1 VPQKTNGETASSV
14 SRSGDFDED
23 FEDEEGG
30 GEEELE
36 YGEEGNITIYHLI
49 HHKINI
55 INSITNSKRGKR
67 DRQRL

>member
-1 VPQKTNGETASSV
+1 MPQKTNGETASSV

-36 YGEEGNITIYHLI
+36 YGEEGNISIYHLI
-49 HHKINI
+49 I
-55 INSITNSKRGKR
+55 IK
-67 DRQRL
+67 